1 MKVFRGDISNK
12 RSYAFG
18 FRCENSLLKYKDI
31 HITDK
36 FFNLFSGKTHR
47 AEVNKDVYSLMEF
60 IYWNTEYTIM
70 LVIDE
75 RNYTEEAK
83 NFLSN
88 FPFNQVVNVLKSPS
102 EITMK
107 LNTGEL
113 SYYIDDCESS
123 RYKVQSKYAITSK
136 DLNIILK
143 RKYGRLT

>member
-60 IYWNTEYTIM
+60 IYWNTEYTVM

-107 LNTGEL
+107 LNTGEM

-136 DLNIILK
+136 DLNTILK